1 MSGPGVSGGRM
12 SGWGVPGGVGSIKV
26 MMVSMS
32 EHKRFGTP
40 VVHPDRQEGR
50 NWHAAGGLN
59 QSHFTLTEDD
69 PMTDTNANPYGTD
82 IVDDDQETPSAR
94 LDRQADALLRS
105 DEDKTFGSPQPL
117 RRAVREDAKAAA
129 DWSRTRAV
137 RVRSAIED
145 EPVKS
150 SVIALGVGV
159 IIGLLLS
166 R

>member
-1 MSGPGVSGGRM
+1 
-12 SGWGVPGGVGSIKV
+12 
-26 MMVSMS
+26 
-32 EHKRFGTP
+32 
-40 VVHPDRQEGR
+40 
-50 NWHAAGGLN
+50 
-59 QSHFTLTEDD
+59 
-69 PMTDTNANPYGTD
+69 MTDTTTNPYGTD
-82 IVDDDQETPSAR
+82 IADDDLETPAAR

-105 DEDKTFGSPQPL
+105 DEAKTFGSPQPL
-117 RRAVREDAKAAA
+117 RRAVREDAQAAA
-129 DWSRTRAV
+129 DWSRSRVV